1 MVEPRASNPLTSV
14 RLRSPASFHPRL
26 SLLLSDMKTVERD
39 LARRLRREQGLPLN
53 EIARIAGV
61 SKSSVRYWVR
71 DIELTDAQHE
81 RLRAMNP
88 AYNRQLNGSK
98 TIARRSR
105 AKRRAAQ
112 EHGRALAQK
121 REPLHVAGCMLYWGE
136 GAKSPKTQVC
146 FSNSDPE
153 MVKLFVKFLRTYFD
167 IQPENIRISCHLF
180 ADHVERK
187 RQIERYWLDVAGLS
201 DESLRKSVVNLYSR
215 SSKRKR
221 VNKLPYGTCQVVL
234 SRVHVLQS
242 ILGSIQEYG
251 GFDRPAWLE

>member
-1 MVEPRASNPLTSV
+1 
-14 RLRSPASFHPRL
+14 
-26 SLLLSDMKTVERD
+26 
-39 LARRLRREQGLPLN
+39 
-53 EIARIAGV
+53 
-61 SKSSVRYWVR
+61 VR
-71 DIELTDAQHE
+71 DIELTAAQHE
-81 RLRAMNP
+81 RLRLMNP

-98 TIARRSR
+98 TIAQRSR

-112 EHGRALAQK
+112 EEGRVLARR

-146 FSNSDPE
+146 FSNSDPA
-153 MVKLFVKFLRTYFD
+153 MVKLFVKFLRKYFD
-167 IQPENIRISCHLF
+167 IQPADIRISCHLF
-180 ADHVERK
+180 ADHLERQ
-187 RQIERYWLDVAGLS
+187 RQVERYWLEVAGLS
-201 DESLRKSVVNLYSR
+201 DESLRKSVVNVYSR

-234 SRVHVLQS
+234 SRILVLHS

>member
-1 MVEPRASNPLTSV
+1 MR
-14 RLRSPASFHPRL
+14 
-26 SLLLSDMKTVERD
+26 SLLLSRVKTTERD
-39 LARRLRREQGLPLN
+39 LARQLRHEQGLPIN
-53 EIARIAGV
+53 EIARIVGV
-61 SKSSVRYWVR
+61 SKSSVSCWVR
-71 DIELTDAQHE
+71 DIELTAAQRE

-98 TIARRSR
+98 TIAERSR
-105 AKRRAAQ
+105 ANRRAAQ
-112 EHGRALAQK
+112 EHGRALAQR

-146 FSNSDPE
+146 FSNSDPA
-153 MVKLFVKFLRTYFD
+153 MVKLFIRFLRNYFD
-167 IQPENIRISCHLF
+167 IQPADIRISCHLF
-180 ADHVERK
+180 ADHLERQ
-187 RQIERYWLDVAGLS
+187 RQVERYWLDVAGLPIQ
-201 DESLRKSVVNLYSR
+201 SLRKSVVNVYSR

-251 GFDRPAWLE
+251 GFTRPEWLE